1 MVMCSQGTGQNGKGV
16 DLLLQ
21 YRLKAADAPILRL
34 LDGIIVQGLE
44 AGASDIHLEPGT
56 ERNRVRY
63 RIDGVLQQAQSIT
76 MERHTALI
84 SCVKLMAGMDI
95 AEKRKPQD
103 GRSQIAHNGQKI
115 DLRVSSLPTI
125 QGEKI
130 VIRVLNSKVNQ
141 LRLEDMGF
149 TGVNLA
155 RYRTMYRASYGLVLV
170 TGPTGSGKTTTLYAT
185 LEELNQPE
193 RNIITIED
201 PVEYHMEG
209 ANQVAVNTK
218 IGMTFANGLRSILRQ
233 DPNIIMIGEIRDRET
248 AEIAIQAALTGHL
261 VFSTLHT
268 NTAAGAVTRLL
279 DMGIEPFLAAS
290 ALRGVVAQRLVR
302 KLCPACKKKYM
313 ADKAMW
319 EWKRFRNLACEEKD
333 RDESKPPD
341 SLALYR
347 QSGCDACRQNG
358 YRGRIAVHEV
368 LPVNAVLKN
377 KIICGDS
384 EQELWNAAKA
394 EFPGISSLEE
404 DGMQKVKQGI
414 TSVQELLRVL
424 GTV

>member
-1 MVMCSQGTGQNGKGV
+1 M
-16 DLLLQ
+16 LQ
-21 YRLKAADAPILRL
+21 YQLKAEDAPILRL
-34 LDGIIVQGLE
+34 LDAIIAQGLE
-44 AGASDIHLEPGT
+44 AGASDIHLEPGA
-56 ERNRVRY
+56 ECNRVRY
-63 RIDGVLQQAQSIT
+63 RIDGVLQQAQRIP
-76 MERHTALI
+76 MDRHAALI

-103 GRSQIAHNGQKI
+103 GRSQVTHNGQKI

-125 QGEKI
+125 LGEKI
-130 VIRVLNSKVNQ
+130 VIRVLDPEANL

-149 TGVNLA
+149 TGANLA
-155 RYRTMYRASYGLVLV
+155 RYRAVYKSSYGLILI

-185 LEELNQPE
+185 LQELNQPE
-193 RNIITIED
+193 RNIITVED
-201 PVEYHMEG
+201 PVEYCMEG
-209 ANQVAVNTK
+209 VNQVAVNTK

-268 NTAAGAVTRLL
+268 NTAAGAITRLL
-279 DMGIEPFLAAS
+279 DMGIEPFLAAA
-290 ALRGVVAQRLVR
+290 ALRGIVAQRLVR
-302 KLCPACKKKYM
+302 KLCPVCKEKYT

-319 EWKRFRNLACEEKD
+319 KWERFRNMVREENM
-333 RDESKPPD
+333 EEAMSLPD
-341 SLALYR
+341 SVTLYR
-347 QSGCDACRQNG
+347 QSGCDACRHSG
-358 YRGRIAVHEV
+358 YRGRVAVHEV
-368 LPVNAVLKN
+368 LPVNAVLKD
-377 KIICGDS
+377 KIISGAS
-384 EQELWNAAKA
+384 EQELWNAAKT
-394 EFPGISSLEE
+394 EFPGVSSLEE

>member
-1 MVMCSQGTGQNGKGV
+1 M
-16 DLLLQ
+16 LQ
-21 YRLKAADAPILRL
+21 YQLKAEDAPILRL

-56 ERNRVRY
+56 EWNRIRY
-63 RIDGVLQQAQSIT
+63 RVDGVLQQTQRIP
-76 MERHTALI
+76 MERHAALI

-103 GRSQIAHNGQKI
+103 GRSQITHSGQKI
-115 DLRVSSLPTI
+115 DLRISSLPTI

-130 VIRVLNSKVNQ
+130 VIRVLDSEANQ

-149 TGVNLA
+149 TGANLA
-155 RYRTMYRASYGLVLV
+155 RYRTMYKASYGLVLI

-185 LEELNQPE
+185 LQELNQPE
-193 RNIITIED
+193 RNIITVED
-201 PVEYHMEG
+201 PVEYRMEG
-209 ANQVAVNTK
+209 VNQVAVNTK
-218 IGMTFANGLRSILRQ
+218 TGMTFANSLRSILRQ

-248 AEIAIQAALTGHL
+248 AEMAIQAALTGHL

-302 KLCPACKKKYM
+302 KLCPVCKKKYM
-313 ADKAMW
+313 ADKAMRGW
-319 EWKRFRNLACEEKD
+319 ERFQNLACEGKKG
-333 RDESKPPD
+333 DEEKPPD
-341 SLALYR
+341 GLAFYR
-347 QSGCDACRQNG
+347 QSGCDACRQSG

-368 LPVNAVLKN
+368 LPVNAVLKD
-377 KIICGDS
+377 KIILGAS
-384 EQELWNAAKA
+384 EQELWNVAKT
-394 EFPGISSLEE
+394 ELPDISSLEE
-404 DGMQKVKQGI
+404 DGMQKVKQGV
-414 TSVQELLRVL
+414 TSIQELLRVL
-424 GTV
+424 GAV

>member
-1 MVMCSQGTGQNGKGV
+1 
-16 DLLLQ
+16 
-21 YRLKAADAPILRL
+21 
-34 LDGIIVQGLE
+34 
-44 AGASDIHLEPGT
+44 
-56 ERNRVRY
+56 
-63 RIDGVLQQAQSIT
+63 
-76 MERHTALI
+76 
-84 SCVKLMAGMDI
+84 
-95 AEKRKPQD
+95 
-103 GRSQIAHNGQKI
+103 
-115 DLRVSSLPTI
+115 
-125 QGEKI
+125 
-130 VIRVLNSKVNQ
+130 
-141 LRLEDMGF
+141 MGF

-347 QSGCDACRQNG
+347 QSGCDACRQSG

>member
-1 MVMCSQGTGQNGKGV
+1 MVMCSQGTGQNGKGD

-21 YRLKAADAPILRL
+21 YRLKAEDAPVLRL

-63 RIDGVLQQAQSIT
+63 RIDGVLQQAQRIP
-76 MERHTALI
+76 MERHAALI

-95 AEKRKPQD
+95 AEKRKSQD
-103 GRSQIAHNGQKI
+103 GRSQIAHSGQKI
-115 DLRVSSLPTI
+115 DLRISSLPTI

-130 VIRVLNSKVNQ
+130 VIRVLDSEANQ

-149 TGVNLA
+149 SGENMVL
-155 RYRTMYRASYGLVLV
+155 YRTMYKASYGLVLI

-185 LEELNQPE
+185 LKELNQPE
-193 RNIITIED
+193 RNIITVED
-201 PVEYHMEG
+201 PIEYRMEG
-209 ANQVAVNTK
+209 VNQVAVNTK
-218 IGMTFANGLRSILRQ
+218 TGMTFANGLRSILRQ
-233 DPNIIMIGEIRDRET
+233 DPDIIMIGEIRDRET

-279 DMGIEPFLAAS
+279 DMGIEPYLAAS

-302 KLCPACKKKYM
+302 KLCPACKEKYM
-313 ADKAMW
+313 ADKGMW
-319 EWKRFRNLACEEKD
+319 GWKRFRNPVC
-333 RDESKPPD
+333 DENMGDALKPPD
-341 SLALYR
+341 GLILYR
-347 QSGCDACRQNG
+347 QSGCDACRRSG
-358 YRGRIAVHEV
+358 YRGRMAVHEV
-368 LPVNAVLKN
+368 LPVNAVLKD
-377 KIICGDS
+377 KISRGAS

>member
-1 MVMCSQGTGQNGKGV
+1 
-16 DLLLQ
+16 
-21 YRLKAADAPILRL
+21 
-34 LDGIIVQGLE
+34 
-44 AGASDIHLEPGT
+44 
-56 ERNRVRY
+56 
-63 RIDGVLQQAQSIT
+63 

-84 SCVKLMAGMDI
+84 SCVKLMSGMDI

-103 GRSQIAHNGQKI
+103 GRSQFTHSGQKV
-115 DLRVSSLPTI
+115 DLRISSLPTI

-130 VIRVLNSKVNQ
+130 VIRVLNSETNQ

-149 TGVNLA
+149 TGDNMTW
-155 RYRTMYRASYGLVLV
+155 YRTMYKASYGLVLI

-185 LEELNQPE
+185 LQELNQPE
-193 RNIITIED
+193 RNIITVED
-201 PVEYHMEG
+201 PVEYRMEG
-209 ANQVAVNTK
+209 VNQVAVNAKT
-218 IGMTFANGLRSILRQ
+218 GMTFANGLRSILRQ

-279 DMGIEPFLAAS
+279 DMGIEPYLAAS

-302 KLCPACKKKYM
+302 KLCPACKEKYM

-319 EWKRFRNLACEEKD
+319 GWKRFRNLVCGGNKG
-333 RDESKPPD
+333 DEMNLPD
-341 SLALYR
+341 GLALYR
-347 QSGCDACRQNG
+347 QSGCDACRQSG
-358 YRGRIAVHEV
+358 YRGRIAIHEV

-377 KIICGDS
+377 KIISGAS
-384 EQELWNAAKA
+384 EQELCNTAKT
-394 EFPGISSLEE
+394 EIPGISSLEE

-424 GTV
+424 GAV